1 VGNLLQLPSV
11 STETKNLGH
20 RIAYLT
26 NIILTIPFAIDSWT
40 VRKVATVA
48 TIIRGDRHM
57 NYRVSNEKRDD
68 NSNRKAFDT
77 YGSFQ
82 YDVRVQAFS
91 PDDSR
96 WLREHM
102 LQFTWS
108 H

>member
-1 VGNLLQLPSV
+1 
-11 STETKNLGH
+11 
-20 RIAYLT
+20 
-26 NIILTIPFAIDSWT
+26 
-40 VRKVATVA
+40 
-48 TIIRGDRHM
+48 M